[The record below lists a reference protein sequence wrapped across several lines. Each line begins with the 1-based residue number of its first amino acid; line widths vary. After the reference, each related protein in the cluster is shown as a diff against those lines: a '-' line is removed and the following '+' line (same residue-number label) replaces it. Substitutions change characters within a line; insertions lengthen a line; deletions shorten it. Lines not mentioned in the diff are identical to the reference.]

1 MILRSNSYSERK
13 FAWSEFYIVRIFI
26 LGIRYVVLEKAES
39 VGGTWW
45 YNNYPGAAVD
55 IKSHTYCYSFF
66 PKHSWKDAYSFRDEI
81 LQYIYDVVNH
91 FGLKENIRLKV

>member
-1 MILRSNSYSERK
+1 M
-13 FAWSEFYIVRIFI
+13 RIFI

-81 LQYIYDVVNH
+81 LQYIYNVVNH
-91 FGLKENIRLKV
+91 FCLKENIRLKV